1 MATSDPPTGT
11 VQSRI
16 RQQEVVAELGKRA
29 LESSDLDRF
38 LADGAAAVREAL
50 GADCCGIFEV
60 IPDSDAVALGYGVGW
75 RDGTIGSATVPAR
88 STNSVGCALETDEVV
103 VATDVE
109 ASDRFSTPTLF
120 ASHDVTSA
128 VSVGIDANR
137 DEDAP
142 RLVLSVYTTERREFA
157 DHELSFV
164 RNVAD
169 VFTSAIENLRM
180 RRGLETG
187 LETTIDR
194 FTDAFIGV
202 DSDWRVTYVN
212 DRARELTDREDD
224 ELIGSTLWKAF
235 PATVESAFEREY
247 RRAMA
252 TQEPAV
258 FEEYYPPLETWFEV
272 TAFPAETGLSIS
284 FRDVSD
290 REATQRELQANN
302 RTLQRLYAITADRE
316 LSFDEKTRELLDL
329 GRERLGLEVGF
340 MADIDERNDRFEV
353 VHSSGDDERLRP
365 GSVTQLSD
373 TYCRRTIEEDELLVL
388 TNAPVEGWG
397 DDHAYE
403 KWEFDS
409 YLGGQLRVDGE
420 PYGTLCFADDAP
432 RSTSF
437 TPAERSFVELL
448 TQWLSYE
455 LERQHHQRE
464 LEESERR
471 YRTLVEQFPNG
482 IVALFD
488 EELRYT
494 LGGGQILEEI
504 DISIDDFVGQTIY
517 DRYDGET
524 LETFESNFQ
533 AALSGERTSFEY
545 DIHGREWLAH
555 TVPVEDDRGE
565 VFAGMIM
572 VQDVTERNEQQREL
586 REREARLE
594 RFKAYTDDILDAVDD
609 VFYVVGEDGSFQRWN
624 ETLCAVTGYS
634 DDEVDSMT
642 PLDFFDGDDRQRVGN
657 AIEGVF
663 ETGHA
668 RVEADVVTKEGETIP
683 YEFAAST
690 LENPAG
696 QPVLTGVGRDISDRR
711 ADQRRLEELVD
722 ELEASNERLEQ
733 FAYAASHDLQEPL
746 RMVAS
751 YLTLV
756 DQRYAD
762 ELDSDAE
769 EFIEYAVDGAR
780 RMQEMI
786 DGLLAYSRVD
796 TQGDPFEVVDCE
808 AVLEDVL
815 TDLEVRIEETDAD
828 ITVESLP
835 EVYGDPGQLRQVFQN
850 LLDNAI
856 TYSGDEAPRI
866 SVFAEKDGQ
875 EWRLS
880 VRDRGIGIDPA
891 DTERIF
897 QVFDRLHSVEE
908 YAGTGIGLAL
918 CQRIVERHDGD
929 IRVASTP
936 GEGATFTTTLPE
948 PPDADATAEPTGTS
962 TTNE

>member
-1 MATSDPPTGT
+1 MATSDPPTG
-11 VQSRI
+11 QLRSRI
-16 RQQEVVAELGKRA
+16 RQQEVVAELGRRA
-29 LESSDLDRF
+29 LESSDIDQLLTD
-38 LADGAAAVREAL
+38 AAAAVRETL
-50 GADCCGIFEV
+50 GADYCAIFEV
-60 IPDSDAVALGYGVGW
+60 LPGGDGVALRQGVGW
-75 RDGTIGSATVPAR
+75 RDGVVGSATVPADA
-88 STNSVGCALETDEVV
+88 TVPVGRTLETDEPV
-103 VATDVE
+103 VAADIETNE
-109 ASDRFSTPTLF
+109 QGSTPTLLV
-120 ASHDVTSA
+120 AHDVTSA
-128 VSVGIDANR
+128 VSVGITD
-137 DEDAP
+137 DEP
-142 RLVLSVYTTERREFA
+142 WGVLGVYTTERREFA
-157 DHELSFV
+157 DHEVTFV

-169 VFTSAIENLRM
+169 VVTSAIENLRT
-180 RRGLETG
+180 RRSLETE

-194 FTDAFIGV
+194 ITDAFIGL
-202 DSDWRVTYVN
+202 DTEWEFTYVN
-212 DRARELTDREDD
+212 DRARELIDREDG
-224 ELIGSTLWKAF
+224 ELLGSTLWEAF
-235 PATVESAFEREY
+235 PATVDSTFEREY
-247 RRAMA
+247 RRAM
-252 TQEPAV
+252 TEQDPV
-258 FEEYYPPLETWFEV
+258 SFEEYFAPLETWFEV
-272 TAFPAETGLSIS
+272 NAYPSETGLSIY

-290 REATQRELQANN
+290 RKATQRELHANN

-340 MADIDERNDRFEV
+340 VADIDETNDRFEV
-353 VHSSGDDERLRP
+353 VHSSGDDDRLQP
-365 GSVTQLSD
+365 GSTSQLSD
-373 TYCRRTIEEDELLVL
+373 TYCRRTIDSDELLVL
-388 TNAPVEGWG
+388 TNAPVEGWA

-409 YLGGQLRVDGE
+409 YLGGQLRVDGDL
-420 PYGTLCFADDAP
+420 YGTLCFADDAP

-488 EELRYT
+488 EDLRYA
-494 LGGGQILEEI
+494 LVGGQILEEI
-504 DISIDDFVGQTIY
+504 DIPIDEIVGQTVY
-517 DRYDGET
+517 ERYEGET
-524 LETFESNFQ
+524 LDAFESNFE
-533 AALSGERTSFEY
+533 AALSGERTTFEY
-545 DIHGREWLAH
+545 RIHGREWLAH
-555 TVPVEDDRGE
+555 GVPIEDDRGE
-565 VFAGMIM
+565 VFAGMVM
-572 VQDVTERNEQQREL
+572 VQDVTERNEQERQL

-594 RFKAYTDDILDAVDD
+594 RFKEYTDDILDAIDD
-609 VFYVVGEDGSFQRWN
+609 VFYVLNTDGSFQRWN
-624 ETLCAVTGYS
+624 RTVCAVTGYS
-634 DDEVDSMT
+634 DDELDSMT
-642 PLDFFDGDDRQRVGN
+642 PLDFFEGEDRGRIGD
-657 AIEGVF
+657 AIEEVF

-668 RVEADVVTKEGETIP
+668 RVEADVVTKDGESIP
-683 YEFAAST
+683 YEFVAST
-690 LENPAG
+690 LEDPSG
-696 QPVLTGVGRDISDRR
+696 TLVLTGIGRDISDRR
-711 ADQRRLEELVD
+711 ADQYRLEELVG
-722 ELEASNERLEQ
+722 ELESSNERLEQ

-756 DQRYAD
+756 EQRYAD
-762 ELDSDAE
+762 DLDDDGR
-769 EFIEYAVDGAR
+769 EFIAYAVDGAR

-796 TQGDPFEVVDCE
+796 TQGDPFETVDCE
-808 AVLEDVL
+808 AVLADVL

-835 EVYGDPGQLRQVFQN
+835 RVYGDPGQLRQVFQN

-875 EWRLS
+875 EWRIS

-891 DTERIF
+891 DTDRIF

-936 GEGATFTTTLPE
+936 DEGATFTVTLPAPPE
-948 PPDADATAEPTGTS
+948 PDATTESTGTS
-962 TTNE
+962 TSNE

>member
-11 VQSRI
+11 LQSRI

-38 LADGAAAVREAL
+38 LTDAVAAVQEAL

-75 RDGTIGSATVPAR
+75 RDGAIGSATVPAR
-88 STNSVGCALETDEVV
+88 STNSVGCALKTDEVV

-120 ASHDVTSA
+120 ASHDVTST
-128 VSVGIDANR
+128 VSIGIDADG
-137 DEDAP
+137 DE
-142 RLVLSVYTTERREFA
+142 LWGVLSVYTTERREFA

-164 RNVAD
+164 RNVAN
-169 VFTSAIENLRM
+169 VLASAIENLRM

-202 DSDWRVTYVN
+202 DADWRVTYVN
-212 DRARELTDREDD
+212 DRGRELTDREAD
-224 ELIGSTLWKAF
+224 ELVGATLWEAF

-252 TQEPAV
+252 TQEPIV

-272 TAFPAETGLSIS
+272 TASPSETGLSIS

-290 REATQRELQANN
+290 HEATQRELQANN

-316 LSFDEKTRELLDL
+316 LSFDEKTRQLLDL

-353 VHSSGDDERLRP
+353 VHSSGDDERLQP

-409 YLGGQLRVDGE
+409 YLGGQLRVDGQ
-420 PYGTLCFADDAP
+420 PYGTLCFVDDAP
-432 RSTSF
+432 RSVSF

-455 LERQHHQRE
+455 LEREHHQRE

-524 LETFESNFQ
+524 LETFESNFR

-572 VQDVTERNEQQREL
+572 VQDVTERNEQQRQL
-586 REREARLE
+586 REREA
-594 RFKAYTDDILDAVDD
+594 
-609 VFYVVGEDGSFQRWN
+609 
-624 ETLCAVTGYS
+624 
-634 DDEVDSMT
+634 
-642 PLDFFDGDDRQRVGN
+642 
-657 AIEGVF
+657 
-663 ETGHA
+663 
-668 RVEADVVTKEGETIP
+668 
-683 YEFAAST
+683 
-690 LENPAG
+690 
-696 QPVLTGVGRDISDRR
+696 
-711 ADQRRLEELVD
+711 RLEELVD

-762 ELDSDAE
+762 ELDEDGQ
-769 EFIEYAVDGAR
+769 EFIAYAVDGAK

-808 AVLEDVL
+808 DVLENVL

-866 SVFAEKDGQ
+866 SVFAEKEGQ

-929 IRVASTP
+929 IRVSSTTD
-936 GEGATFTTTLPE
+936 EGATFTVTLPTPRE
-948 PPDADATAEPTGTS
+948 SEATTEPTGTS

>member
-1 MATSDPPTGT
+1 MATSDPPTG
-11 VQSRI
+11 QLRSRI
-16 RQQEVVAELGKRA
+16 RQQEVIAELGKRA
-29 LESSDLDRF
+29 LESSDFDELLVD
-38 LADGAAAVREAL
+38 AGAAVRDAL
-50 GADCCGIFEV
+50 EVDYCGMFEV
-60 IPDSDAVALGYGVGW
+60 VRDRDAVVLRQGVGW
-75 RDGTIGSATVPAR
+75 RDGAVGSETVSTGANVPAGR
-88 STNSVGCALETDEVV
+88 TLETDDVV
-103 VATDVE
+103 VAADVE
-109 ASDRFSTPTLF
+109 ASDRLSTSTLL

-128 VSVGIDANR
+128 VSVGIDADADG
-137 DEDAP
+137 DEPWGILA
-142 RLVLSVYTTERREFA
+142 VYTTERREFA

-164 RNVAD
+164 RNVAA
-169 VFTSAIENLRM
+169 VLASAIENLRV
-180 RRGLETG
+180 RRGLETE
-187 LETTIDR
+187 LETTIGR
-194 FTDAFIGV
+194 FTDAFIGL
-202 DSDWRVTYVN
+202 DADWRVTYVN
-212 DRARELTDREDD
+212 DRARELTEREGD
-224 ELIGSTLWKAF
+224 ELIGVTLWEAF
-235 PATVESAFEREY
+235 PATVDSTFEREC
-247 RRAMA
+247 RRAMV
-252 TQEPAV
+252 TQEPTT
-258 FEEYYPPLETWFEV
+258 FEEYYPPLETWLEV
-272 TAFPAETGLSIS
+272 NASPSETGLSIS

-290 REATQRELQANN
+290 RDATQRELQANN

-353 VHSSGDDERLRP
+353 VHSSGDDERLQP

-397 DDHAYE
+397 EDHAYE

-494 LGGGQILEEI
+494 LGGGRILEEI
-504 DISIDDFVGQTIY
+504 DISIDDVVGQTIY

-545 DIHGREWLAH
+545 GIHGREWLAH

-572 VQDVTERNEQQREL
+572 VQDVTERNEQERQL

-634 DDEVDSMT
+634 DAEVDSMT
-642 PLDFFDGDDRQRVGN
+642 PLDFFDGEDQQRIGN
-657 AIEGVF
+657 AIQEVF
-663 ETGHA
+663 ETGQT
-668 RVEADVVTKEGETIP
+668 RVEADVVTKDGQTIP
-683 YEFAAST
+683 YEFIASA
-690 LENPAG
+690 LENPDG
-696 QPVLTGVGRDISDRR
+696 SPVLTGIGRDISDRR

-722 ELEASNERLEQ
+722 ELEESNERLEQ

-762 ELDSDAE
+762 ELDDDGQ
-769 EFIEYAVDGAR
+769 EFVAYAVDGAR

-808 AVLEDVL
+808 AVVDDVL

-856 TYSGDEAPRI
+856 TYSGEEAPRI

-880 VRDRGIGIDPA
+880 VRDRGIGIDPVN
-891 DTERIF
+891 TERIF
-897 QVFDRLHSVEE
+897 QVFDRLHSVGE

-929 IRVASTP
+929 IRVTSTP
-936 GEGATFTTTLPE
+936 GEGATFTVTLPE
-948 PPDADATAEPTGTS
+948 PPDSEATTEPTGTF